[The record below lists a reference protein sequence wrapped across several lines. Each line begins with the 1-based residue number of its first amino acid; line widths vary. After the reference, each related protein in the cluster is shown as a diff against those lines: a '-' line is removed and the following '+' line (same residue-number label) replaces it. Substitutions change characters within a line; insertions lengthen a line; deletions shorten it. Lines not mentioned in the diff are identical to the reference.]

1 MKSKRLNKDKLITFM
16 FILIGIVIF
25 SVIGYKVYMDFF
37 NKDNIDKSKPLEK
50 LDLYGYTLE
59 KSDTDAYKKVFNQL
73 EKTLNEDEVDM
84 EKYAELLGDL
94 FIIDFYTLTN
104 KVSST
109 DVGSLEF
116 ILPSM
121 ESNFKLKASD
131 TIYKYIETNFDGKRV
146 QSLSEVNEITMETIE
161 EIVYTIGKEEYS
173 GYKIKYNWTYI
184 EDLGYEKSATIK
196 IVKDGSKLYVVESD

>member
-146 QSLSEVNEITMETIE
+146 QSLPEVNEITMETIE